1 MNIIKHARK
10 SLQIHD
16 GNAWVKK
23 EGNPLFD
30 ITMVRYDGAEVFE
43 RVALYLLSKRTSLVS
58 TKSLRLYMDSGLAV
72 IHRANGQKWTGQ
84 GKTLLHCPYLRN
96 FPLPLTKLVR
106 NRLPR
111 CLIEPKD
118 GHFFPYRKRNNILFS
133 F

>member
-72 IHRANGQKWTGQ
+72 IHRANGQKMDRT
-84 GKTLLHCPYLRN
+84 R
-96 FPLPLTKLVR
+96 
-106 NRLPR
+106 
-111 CLIEPKD
+111 KD
-118 GHFFPYRKRNNILFS
+118 IIALS
-133 F
+133 ISEELSITIDQTC